1 MEPTG
6 PPSRPTLIIGLSIND
21 NAEAMSG
28 LAHQRMFMFKKELE
42 IGGKT
47 LSIESG
53 AVARQANGACVIR
66 YGDTV
71 VLATACYKDGTV
83 LGDFMPLTVDY
94 KEYTY
99 AGGRIPGGF
108 FKREGRPTEK
118 EILTCRLIDRPLRP
132 SFTKGYR
139 LETQVIALVL
149 SADGENDPDT
159 MAINAASTALV
170 ISEIP
175 FPNAIGAVRVGRIN
189 GQIVINPTNS
199 QRDESDLDLVVA
211 GTNEAI
217 VMVEAGARE
226 MQEDVV
232 LDALDAAHAA
242 IKTIVKLQNDLRAE
256 CGKPKMEVTF
266 KSKFTEEHFGEL
278 MKNFGPGLRTA
289 LLTEGKMARR
299 DAVKAAKAQMVASVP
314 AGETEKLD
322 ATNAAYHEMETHI
335 FRDVIL
341 NEKKRMDGR
350 EFTTIRPITV
360 DLGVLPRT
368 HGSAIFT
375 RGETQALVTVTLGTP
390 QEAQK
395 IEDFEG
401 ETHQK
406 FMLHYNFPPFS
417 VGEVKFMRGPAR
429 REIGH
434 GNLARRA
441 LAAMLPSEEEFAY
454 TIRIVSDILE
464 SNGSSSMA
472 SVCGG
477 SLALMQAGVPLRGA
491 VAGVAMG
498 LVTEKNDPSKVAI
511 LSDIAGLED
520 HEGDMDFKVAGTRNG
535 ITALQMDIKVAGI
548 SRDVMAKAL
557 QQAKAGRIHI
567 LDKMDAAISKPAAEM
582 SEYAPRLYT
591 VMVPKD
597 RIRDVIGSGGKT
609 IRWIVEET
617 GTKIDVDDDGKVTIA
632 SMDAAAAQRAIDI
645 IKGLTASAEINKN
658 YKGTVKRIEPYGAFV
673 EILPGQDGLL
683 HISEMAHTRV
693 SQVTDIMQIGDEM
706 EVQVVGIEPD
716 SGKIRL
722 SRKPLLPPPTEE
734 ELAAAAR
741 APRREGGFGGGGG
754 SDRGGSDRGGSRGG
768 FGGDRG
774 HGGGGHGGGGGDR
787 GRGPRRE
794 GSGSGGDRGPRRE
807 GSGSGPRRDSGPR
820 HEGAPRPEGSPR
832 PEGGHT
838 PRSEGGEGNSGGGEG
853 NS

>member
-1 MEPTG
+1 MTV
-6 PPSRPTLIIGLSIND
+6 R
-21 NAEAMSG
+21 
-28 LAHQRMFMFKKELE
+28 KEMQ
-42 IGGKT
+42 IGGRT
-47 LSIESG
+47 LSLETG
-53 AVARQANGACVIR
+53 AVAKQANGACVIR

-71 VLATACYKDGTV
+71 VLATACYKDGNV

-118 EILTCRLIDRPLRP
+118 EILTSRLIDRPLRP
-132 SFTKGYR
+132 SFQKGYR
-139 LETQVIALVL
+139 QETQIIALVL
-149 SADGENDPDT
+149 SADGENDPDIL
-159 MAINAASTALV
+159 AINAASTALY

-175 FPNAIGAVRVGRIN
+175 FLNPIGAVRVGYID

-199 QRDESDLDLVVA
+199 QRDLSDLDLVVA
-211 GTNEAI
+211 GTESAI

-226 MQEDVV
+226 VDESVV
-232 LDALDAAHAA
+232 LDAFDAAHAE
-242 IKTIVKLQNDLRAE
+242 IRRICDLQKALRAE
-256 CGKPKMEVTF
+256 IGKPKLEVNYTP
-266 KSKFTEEHFGEL
+266 KFTHEL
-278 MKNFGPGLRTA
+278 LQELLGQYGPTLREA
-289 LLTEGKMARR
+289 MLTKGKHARY
-299 DAVKAAKAQMVASVP
+299 DAIKAVKAQITGSVP
-314 AGETEKLD
+314 AEDPERLT
-322 ATNAAYHEMETHI
+322 AVTAAFGEMEVQL
-335 FRDVIL
+335 FRNLML
-341 NEKKRMDGR
+341 NDNMRVDGR
-350 EFTTIRPITV
+350 RFDEIRPIAI

-401 ETHQK
+401 ETFQR
-406 FMLHYNFPPFS
+406 FLLHYNFPPFS
-417 VGEVKFMRGPAR
+417 VGEVKFLRGPAR

-441 LAAMLPSEEEFAY
+441 LQPLLPPESEFAY

-477 SLALMQAGVPLRGA
+477 SLAMMEAGVPVRA
-491 VAGVAMG
+491 HVAGVAMG
-498 LVTEKNDPSKVAI
+498 LVSSDDNSKHAI
-511 LSDIAGLED
+511 LSDIAGMED
-520 HEGDMDFKVAGTRNG
+520 HEGDMDFKVAGTRSG
-535 ITALQMDIKVAGI
+535 ITALQMDIKVSGL
-548 SRDVMAKAL
+548 SREVMAKAL
-557 QQAKAGRIHI
+557 AQAKEGRFHI
-567 LDKMDAAISKPAAEM
+567 LGLMESAISTPKAEL
-582 SEYAPRLYT
+582 SEFAPRLYT
-591 VMVPKD
+591 IYIPKD

-617 GTKIDVDDDGKVTIA
+617 GTKVDVEDDGKVTIA
-632 SMDAAAAQRAIDI
+632 STDVTSAQRAIEI
-645 IKGLTASAEINKN
+645 IKGLTASPEIDTK

-693 SQVTDIMQIGDEM
+693 GQVTDLFQIGDEV

-716 SGKIRL
+716 TGKIRL

-734 ELAAAAR
+734 ELAAARDARDR
-741 APRREGGFGGGGG
+741 APRREGGGDR
-754 SDRGGSDRGGSRGG
+754 DRGGDRGGRGG
-768 FGGDRG
+768 FGG
-774 HGGGGHGGGGGDR
+774 GGHGHGGGDR

-794 GSGSGGDRGPRRE
+794 GGGGGDRGPRRDDRGPRPPRRDE
-807 GSGSGPRRDSGPR
+807 GSGPG
-820 HEGAPRPEGSPR
+820 
-832 PEGGHT
+832 
-838 PRSEGGEGNSGGGEG
+838 GNSGGGTTGGSGGG
-853 NS
+853 NSGGSGGGEGSNQ

>member
-1 MEPTG
+1 
-6 PPSRPTLIIGLSIND
+6 
-21 NAEAMSG
+21 MS
-28 LAHQRMFMFKKELE
+28 FKREMQ
-42 IGGKT
+42 IGGKA
-47 LSIESG
+47 LSLETG
-53 AVARQANGACVIR
+53 AIAKQAHGACVVR

-71 VLATACYKDGTV
+71 VLATACFKDGAV

-118 EILTCRLIDRPLRP
+118 EILTSRLIDRPLRP
-132 SFTKGYR
+132 SFQKGYR
-139 LETQVIALVL
+139 QETQVIALVL
-149 SADGENDPDT
+149 SADGENDPDIL
-159 MAINAASTALV
+159 AINAASTALV

-175 FPNAIGAVRVGRIN
+175 FHDPIGAVRVGYID

-199 QRDESDLDLVVA
+199 QRDLSDLDLVVA
-211 GTNEAI
+211 GTDSAI

-226 MQEDVV
+226 VDEKVV
-232 LDALDAAHAA
+232 LDAFDAAHAE
-242 IKTIVKLQNDLRAE
+242 IRRICDLQKQLRAD
-256 CGKPKMEVTF
+256 CGKEKIKVEYVP
-266 KSKFTEEHFGEL
+266 KFTEELLGEL
-278 MKNFGPGLRTA
+278 MSKHGSTLRQA
-289 LLTEGKMARR
+289 MLTTGKHERYAAIK
-299 DAVKAAKAQMVASVP
+299 AVKAAILAEVP
-314 AGETEKLD
+314 AEDTERLG
-322 ATNAAYHEMETHI
+322 AVTAAFGEMEVQI
-335 FRDVIL
+335 FRNLMLKEDMRV
-341 NEKKRMDGR
+341 DGR
-350 EFTTIRPITV
+350 RFDEIRPISI

-401 ETHQK
+401 ETFQR

-417 VGEVKFMRGPAR
+417 VGEVKFLRGPAR

-441 LAAMLPSEEEFAY
+441 LAPLLPTEDEFAY

-477 SLALMQAGVPLRGA
+477 SLAMMQGGVPMRSS

-498 LVTEKNDPSKVAI
+498 LVSGDDGKAVVLT
-511 LSDIAGLED
+511 DIAGMED
-520 HEGDMDFKVAGTRNG
+520 HEGDMDFKVAGSRAG
-535 ITALQMDIKVAGI
+535 ITALQMDIKVTGL
-548 SRDVMAKAL
+548 SREVMARAL
-557 QQAKAGRIHI
+557 EQAKAGRMYI
-567 LDKMDAAISKPAAEM
+567 LDKMEAAISTPAAEL
-582 SEYAPRLYT
+582 SEFAPRLYT
-591 VMVPKD
+591 IQVPKD

-617 GTKIDVDDDGKVTIA
+617 GTKIDVADDGKVTIA
-632 SMDAAAAQRAIDI
+632 SMDAKAAERAIDI
-645 IKGLTASAEINKN
+645 IKGLTASADIGTN

-683 HISEMAHTRV
+683 HISEMAHSRV
-693 SQVTDIMQIGDEM
+693 GQVTDLFQLGDEV

-734 ELAAAAR
+734 ELAAAREREAR
-741 APRREGGFGGGGG
+741 GPRGPRE
-754 SDRGGSDRGGSRGG
+754 
-768 FGGDRG
+768 GGDRG
-774 HGGGGHGGGGGDR
+774 GFRGGDR
-787 GRGPRRE
+787 
-794 GSGSGGDRGPRRE
+794 DRGPRRD
-807 GSGSGPRRDSGPR
+807 GGGHHRGGDRDRGPRRDDRGPR
-820 HEGAPRPEGSPR
+820 PPRHDGGGNDRGPR
-832 PEGGHT
+832 GD
-838 PRSEGGEGNSGGGEG
+838 GGGEG
-853 NS
+853 GGSPQS

>member
-1 MEPTG
+1 MTY
-6 PPSRPTLIIGLSIND
+6 
-21 NAEAMSG
+21 
-28 LAHQRMFMFKKELE
+28 KKELE
-42 IGGKT
+42 IGGRS
-47 LSIESG
+47 LSLETG
-53 AVARQANGACVIR
+53 AVAKQANGACVIR

-71 VLATACYKDGTV
+71 VLATACYRDGVV

-118 EILTCRLIDRPLRP
+118 EILTSRLIDRPLRP

-139 LETQVIALVL
+139 QETQIIALVL
-149 SADGENDPDT
+149 SADGENDPDIL
-159 MAINAASTALV
+159 AINAASTALV

-175 FPNAIGAVRVGRIN
+175 FPNPIGAVRVGYLD

-199 QRDESDLDLVVA
+199 QRDLSDLDLVVA
-211 GTNEAI
+211 GTEDAI

-226 MQEDVV
+226 VDESVV
-232 LDALDAAHAA
+232 LDAFEAAHAA
-242 IKTIVKLQNDLRAE
+242 IRQICQLQRQMREDV
-256 CGKPKMEVTF
+256 GKPKIEVTYTP
-266 KSKFTEEHFGEL
+266 KYTEELFNDLMAKFGGEL
-278 MKNFGPGLRTA
+278 RGA
-289 LLTEGKMARR
+289 LLTQGKHARR
-299 DAVKAAKAQMVASVP
+299 DAVRAARAQMVASAGDDAEKIP
-314 AGETEKLD
+314 AIE
-322 ATNAAYHEMETHI
+322 AAYGEMETRI
-335 FRDVIL
+335 FRDVIA
-341 NEKKRMDGR
+341 KDGKRLDGR
-350 EFTTIRPITV
+350 EFTTIRPITI

-401 ETHQK
+401 ETFQR

-417 VGEVKFMRGPAR
+417 VGEVKFLRGPAR

-441 LAAMLPSEEEFAY
+441 LAPMLPPEDEFGY

-477 SLALMQAGVPLRGA
+477 SLALMQAGVPMRAA

-498 LVTEKNDPSKVAI
+498 LVKEESTVAV
-511 LSDIAGLED
+511 LTDIAGMED
-520 HEGDMDFKVAGTRNG
+520 HEGDMDFKVAGTRKG
-535 ITALQMDIKVAGI
+535 ITALQMDIKVSGL
-548 SRDVMAKAL
+548 SREIMARAL
-557 QQAKAGRIHI
+557 AQAKDGRLFI
-567 LDKMDAAISKPAAEM
+567 LDKMDAAIPSARAEL

-591 VMVPKD
+591 IQIPKD

-617 GTKIDVDDDGKVTIA
+617 GTKIDVEDDGKVTIA
-632 SMDAAAAQRAIDI
+632 STDAASAQRAIEI
-645 IKGLTASAEINKN
+645 IKGLTASPEIGAN

-693 SQVTDIMQIGDEM
+693 GQVTDIMQIGDEV

-734 ELAAAAR
+734 ELAAAAAAR
-741 APRREGGFGGGGG
+741 ESRGPRPPREGGDR
-754 SDRGGSDRGGSRGG
+754 DRGPRHDRGDRGPR
-768 FGGDRG
+768 RG
-774 HGGGGHGGGGGDR
+774 HGGGGGGG
-787 GRGPRRE
+787 
-794 GSGSGGDRGPRRE
+794 
-807 GSGSGPRRDSGPR
+807 
-820 HEGAPRPEGSPR
+820 H
-832 PEGGHT
+832 
-838 PRSEGGEGNSGGGEG
+838 RS
-853 NS
+853 